1 MVWSVTVKT
10 LPPLSE
16 LISLKGEKSLITGS
30 ALGIDKAMDCRLT
43 GAGADLELV
52 DMNERGLRTVVGELS
67 KLAVKINVPKVNLS
81 SKEEIDALWE

>member
-1 MVWSVTVKT
+1 MKA

-16 LISLKGEKSLITGS
+16 LISLKGEKALITGS
-30 ALGIDKAMDCRLT
+30 AFGIDKAMDCRLT
-43 GAGADLELV
+43 GAGADLKLV

-67 KLAVKINVPKVNLS
+67 KFTVKINVPKVDLS